1 MGVTKI
7 LILISSLS
15 FLTYGISYFTSPY
28 MKSEFVRFKLAKFG
42 TSTALLEILGAL
54 GLLAGL
60 LNNFIL
66 LVSSGGLALL
76 MVAGFLA
83 RLRVKDSLWVSLPA
97 ILYIALN
104 AYIFFGAM
112 QMV

>member
-104 AYIFFGAM
+104 AYIFLGAM